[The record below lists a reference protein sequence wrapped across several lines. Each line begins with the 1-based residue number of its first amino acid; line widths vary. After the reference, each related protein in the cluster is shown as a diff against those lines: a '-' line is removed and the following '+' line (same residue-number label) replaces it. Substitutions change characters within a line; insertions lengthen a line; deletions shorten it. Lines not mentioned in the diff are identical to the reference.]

1 MIPHPSVVFLLSYI
15 PYIIN
20 FVLPDIDECG
30 NADVPTLTAL
40 KTTCREGNIRD
51 GRCESLEEVLKD
63 VKDKINHIDIDE
75 EQRKRIYFD

>member
-40 KTTCREGNIRD
+40 TTTCREGNIRG

-63 VKDKINHIDIDE
+63 IKDKINDIDIDE
-75 EQRKRIYFD
+75 NKER